1 MDNINDILRAKRIVR
16 QNGYTIKKPARDYDY
31 EREDRMNLIRAKR
44 IVKDAG
50 YSYVKPNDGVTDNAD
65 DFDTVPTRR
74 PRYQDD
80 YEPRPRRRAADDFDD
95 NFDDERPPRVRDEF
109 EPPVRRR
116 PRPVDQD
123 DDFYDDV
130 PPIRRRPRPS
140 DDDSFTTRRQRLD
153 RPAPVNGGDEPNF
166 PGRRRMREPVKPE
179 GEPAPAAAPTS
190 AQTDT
195 PPAPA
200 ANPAPAAPAAP
211 ATEDKPRQKTRQEIY
226 QDIAA
231 KYV

>member
-50 YSYVKPNDGVTDNAD
+50 YSYVKPNDGVTDNSD

-74 PRYQDD
+74 RYQDD
-80 YEPRPRRRAADDFDD
+80 FDD
-95 NFDDERPPRVRDEF
+95 V
-109 EPPVRRR
+109 PPVRRR
-116 PRPVDQD
+116 PRP
-123 DDFYDDV
+123 
-130 PPIRRRPRPS
+130 S
-140 DDDSFTTRRQRLD
+140 EDDSFATRRQRLE
-153 RPAPVNGGDEPNF
+153 RPSPVQSGDEPNF

-179 GEPAPAAAPTS
+179 GEPAPA
-190 AQTDT
+190 
-195 PPAPA
+195 
-200 ANPAPAAPAAP
+200 
-211 ATEDKPRQKTRQEIY
+211 TENKPRQKTRQEIY

>member
-50 YSYVKPNDGVTDNAD
+50 YSYVKPNDGVSDNAD
-65 DFDTVPTRR
+65 DFDDVPTRR
-74 PRYQDD
+74 RYQDEF
-80 YEPRPRRRAADDFDD
+80 EPSVRRRSRPVEQDDFDD
-95 NFDDERPPRVRDEF
+95 DV
-109 EPPVRRR
+109 PPVRRR
-116 PRPVDQD
+116 PRP
-123 DDFYDDV
+123 
-130 PPIRRRPRPS
+130 IE
-140 DDDSFTTRRQRLD
+140 DDSFATRRQRLE
-153 RPAPVNGGDEPNF
+153 RPAPVQSGDEPDF

-179 GEPAPAAAPTS
+179 GEPAPAA
-190 AQTDT
+190 
-195 PPAPA
+195 
-200 ANPAPAAPAAP
+200 P
-211 ATEDKPRQKTRQEIY
+211 ATADKPRQKTRQEIY

>member
-50 YSYVKPNDGVTDNAD
+50 YSYVKPNDGVSDNSD

-74 PRYQDD
+74 RYQDD
-80 YEPRPRRRAADDFDD
+80 FDD
-95 NFDDERPPRVRDEF
+95 DL
-109 EPPVRRR
+109 PVRRR
-116 PRPVDQD
+116 PRP
-123 DDFYDDV
+123 
-130 PPIRRRPRPS
+130 S
-140 DDDSFTTRRQRLD
+140 EDDSFASRRQRLE
-153 RPAPVNGGDEPNF
+153 RPAPVQGGDEPNF
-166 PGRRRMREPVKPE
+166 PGRRRMREPIKPE
-179 GEPAPAAAPTS
+179 GEPAPAAPTS
-190 AQTDT
+190 
-195 PPAPA
+195 
-200 ANPAPAAPAAP
+200 AAPAATP
-211 ATEDKPRQKTRQEIY
+211 AAATEDKPRQKTRQEIY

>member
-50 YSYVKPNDGVTDNAD
+50 YSYVKPNDGVSDNSD

-74 PRYQDD
+74 RYQDD
-80 YEPRPRRRAADDFDD
+80 FDD
-95 NFDDERPPRVRDEF
+95 V
-109 EPPVRRR
+109 PPVRRR
-116 PRPVDQD
+116 PRP
-123 DDFYDDV
+123 
-130 PPIRRRPRPS
+130 S
-140 DDDSFTTRRQRLD
+140 EDDSFATRRQRLE
-153 RPAPVNGGDEPNF
+153 RPAPVQGGDEPNF
-166 PGRRRMREPVKPE
+166 PGRRRMREPIKPE
-179 GEPAPAAAPTS
+179 GEP
-190 AQTDT
+190 
-195 PPAPA
+195 
-200 ANPAPAAPAAP
+200 AP

>member
-50 YSYVKPNDGVTDNAD
+50 YSYTKPNDGVTDNAD

-74 PRYQDD
+74 RYQDD
-80 YEPRPRRRAADDFDD
+80 VAPRTRRRAANDFDD

-123 DDFYDDV
+123 DFYDDV
-130 PPIRRRPRPS
+130 PPVRRRPRPS
-140 DDDSFTTRRQRLD
+140 EDDSFTTRRQRLE
-153 RPAPVNGGDEPNF
+153 RPTAVQGGDEPNF

-179 GEPAPAAAPTS
+179 GVPTATPAQPDAT
-190 AQTDT
+190 
-195 PPAPA
+195 PAPA

>member
-50 YSYVKPNDGVTDNAD
+50 YSYVKPNDGVSDNSD

-74 PRYQDD
+74 RYQDD
-80 YEPRPRRRAADDFDD
+80 VEPRIRRRAADDFD
-95 NFDDERPPRVRDEF
+95 NEF

-123 DDFYDDV
+123 DFDDV
-130 PPIRRRPRPS
+130 PPVRRRPRPS
-140 DDDSFTTRRQRLD
+140 EDDSFTTRRQRLE
-153 RPAPVNGGDEPNF
+153 RPAPVQGGDEPNF

-179 GEPAPAAAPTS
+179 GEPAPAAPT
-190 AQTDT
+190 AT
-195 PPAPA
+195 P
-200 ANPAPAAPAAP
+200 AP

>member
-50 YSYVKPNDGVTDNAD
+50 YSYVKPNDGVTDNSD

-74 PRYQDD
+74 RYQDD
-80 YEPRPRRRAADDFDD
+80 VEPRPSRRVVDDFD
-95 NFDDERPPRVRDEF
+95 NEF
-109 EPPVRRR
+109 EPHVRRR

-123 DDFYDDV
+123 DFNDV
-130 PPIRRRPRPS
+130 PPVRRRPRPS
-140 DDDSFTTRRQRLD
+140 EDDSFATRRQRLE
-153 RPAPVNGGDEPNF
+153 RPAPVQSGDEPNF

-179 GEPAPAAAPTS
+179 GEPAPAAPT
-190 AQTDT
+190 AT
-195 PPAPA
+195 P
-200 ANPAPAAPAAP
+200 AP

>member
-50 YSYVKPNDGVTDNAD
+50 YSYVKPNDGVTDNSD

-74 PRYQDD
+74 RYQDEF
-80 YEPRPRRRAADDFDD
+80 EPSVRRRSRPVEQDDFDD
-95 NFDDERPPRVRDEF
+95 DDL
-109 EPPVRRR
+109 PVRRR
-116 PRPVDQD
+116 PRP
-123 DDFYDDV
+123 
-130 PPIRRRPRPS
+130 S
-140 DDDSFTTRRQRLD
+140 EDDSFAIRRQRLE
-153 RPAPVNGGDEPNF
+153 RPAPVQGGDEPNF
-166 PGRRRMREPVKPE
+166 PGRRRMRELVKSE
-179 GEPAPAAAPTS
+179 GEPAPAA
-190 AQTDT
+190 T
-195 PPAPA
+195 P
-200 ANPAPAAPAAP
+200 AP

>member
-50 YSYVKPNDGVTDNAD
+50 YSYVKPNDGVSDNSD

-74 PRYQDD
+74 RYQDD
-80 YEPRPRRRAADDFDD
+80 FDD
-95 NFDDERPPRVRDEF
+95 V
-109 EPPVRRR
+109 PPVRRR
-116 PRPVDQD
+116 PRP
-123 DDFYDDV
+123 
-130 PPIRRRPRPS
+130 S
-140 DDDSFTTRRQRLD
+140 EDDSFATRRQRLE
-153 RPAPVNGGDEPNF
+153 RPTPVQSGDEPNF
-166 PGRRRMREPVKPE
+166 PGRRRMREPIKPE
-179 GEPAPAAAPTS
+179 GEP
-190 AQTDT
+190 
-195 PPAPA
+195 
-200 ANPAPAAPAAP
+200 AP

>member
-50 YSYVKPNDGVTDNAD
+50 YSYVKPNDGVTDNSD

-74 PRYQDD
+74 RYQDEF
-80 YEPRPRRRAADDFDD
+80 EPSVRRRSRPVDQDDFDD
-95 NFDDERPPRVRDEF
+95 V
-109 EPPVRRR
+109 PPVRRR
-116 PRPVDQD
+116 PRP
-123 DDFYDDV
+123 
-130 PPIRRRPRPS
+130 S
-140 DDDSFTTRRQRLD
+140 EDDSFATRRQRLE
-153 RPAPVNGGDEPNF
+153 RPAPIQGGDEPNF

-179 GEPAPAAAPTS
+179 GEPAPAA
-190 AQTDT
+190 
-195 PPAPA
+195 
-200 ANPAPAAPAAP
+200 NPAPAAPA
-211 ATEDKPRQKTRQEIY
+211 TKDKPRQKTRQEIY

>member
-50 YSYVKPNDGVTDNAD
+50 YSYVKPNDGVSDNSD

-74 PRYQDD
+74 RYQDD
-80 YEPRPRRRAADDFDD
+80 VEPRIRRRAADDFDD
-95 NFDDERPPRVRDEF
+95 TYDERPPRVRDEF
-109 EPPVRRR
+109 EPSVRRR

-123 DDFYDDV
+123 DE
-130 PPIRRRPRPS
+130 PPVRRRPRPN
-140 DDDSFTTRRQRLD
+140 DDDSFTSSRQHLE

-179 GEPAPAAAPTS
+179 GE
-190 AQTDT
+190 Q
-195 PPAPA
+195 
-200 ANPAPAAPAAP
+200 APAAPAAP

>member
-50 YSYVKPNDGVTDNAD
+50 YSYVKPNDGVNDNSD

-74 PRYQDD
+74 RYQDD
-80 YEPRPRRRAADDFDD
+80 YDDDL
-95 NFDDERPPRVRDEF
+95 
-109 EPPVRRR
+109 PVRRR
-116 PRPVDQD
+116 PRP
-123 DDFYDDV
+123 
-130 PPIRRRPRPS
+130 S
-140 DDDSFTTRRQRLD
+140 EDDSFATRRQRLE
-153 RPAPVNGGDEPNF
+153 RPAPVQGGDEPNF
-166 PGRRRMREPVKPE
+166 PGRRRMREPIKPE
-179 GEPAPAAAPTS
+179 GEPAPAA
-190 AQTDT
+190 T
-195 PPAPA
+195 PV
-200 ANPAPAAPAAP
+200 P

>member
-50 YSYVKPNDGVTDNAD
+50 YSYVKPNDGVSDNS
-65 DFDTVPTRR
+65 
-74 PRYQDD
+74 
-80 YEPRPRRRAADDFDD
+80 DDFDD
-95 NFDDERPPRVRDEF
+95 V
-109 EPPVRRR
+109 PPVRRR
-116 PRPVDQD
+116 PRP
-123 DDFYDDV
+123 
-130 PPIRRRPRPS
+130 S
-140 DDDSFTTRRQRLD
+140 EDDSFATRRQRLE
-153 RPAPVNGGDEPNF
+153 RPAPVQGGDEPNF
-166 PGRRRMREPVKPE
+166 PGRRRMREPIKPE
-179 GEPAPAAAPTS
+179 GEPAPAAT
-190 AQTDT
+190 Q
-195 PPAPA
+195 
-200 ANPAPAAPAAP
+200 AP

>member
-50 YSYVKPNDGVTDNAD
+50 YSYVKPNDGVNDNSD

-74 PRYQDD
+74 RYQDD
-80 YEPRPRRRAADDFDD
+80 YDDDL
-95 NFDDERPPRVRDEF
+95 
-109 EPPVRRR
+109 PVRRR
-116 PRPVDQD
+116 PRP
-123 DDFYDDV
+123 
-130 PPIRRRPRPS
+130 S
-140 DDDSFTTRRQRLD
+140 EDDSFATRRQRLE
-153 RPAPVNGGDEPNF
+153 RPAPVQSGDEPNF
-166 PGRRRMREPVKPE
+166 PGRRRMREPIKSE
-179 GEPAPAAAPTS
+179 GEPAPA
-190 AQTDT
+190 
-195 PPAPA
+195 
-200 ANPAPAAPAAP
+200 
-211 ATEDKPRQKTRQEIY
+211 TEDKSRQKTRQEIY

>member
-50 YSYVKPNDGVTDNAD
+50 YSYVKPNDGVSDNSD

-74 PRYQDD
+74 RYQDD
-80 YEPRPRRRAADDFDD
+80 YESRPSRRVVDDFD
-95 NFDDERPPRVRDEF
+95 NEF

-116 PRPVDQD
+116 SRPVEQD
-123 DDFYDDV
+123 DFDDDLPV
-130 PPIRRRPRPS
+130 RRRPRPS
-140 DDDSFTTRRQRLD
+140 EDDSFATRRQRLE
-153 RPAPVNGGDEPNF
+153 RPAPVQGGDEPNF
-166 PGRRRMREPVKPE
+166 PGRRRMREPVKSE
-179 GEPAPAAAPTS
+179 GEPAPVAT
-190 AQTDT
+190 
-195 PPAPA
+195 PAPA
-200 ANPAPAAPAAP
+200 

>member
-50 YSYVKPNDGVTDNAD
+50 YSYVKPNDGVSDNSD

-74 PRYQDD
+74 RYQDD
-80 YEPRPRRRAADDFDD
+80 VEPRIRRRAADDFNDTY
-95 NFDDERPPRVRDEF
+95 NEHPPRVRDEF

-116 PRPVDQD
+116 PRP
-123 DDFYDDV
+123 
-130 PPIRRRPRPS
+130 S
-140 DDDSFTTRRQRLD
+140 EDDSFATRRQRLE
-153 RPAPVNGGDEPNF
+153 RPAPVQGGDEPNF
-166 PGRRRMREPVKPE
+166 PGRRRMREPIKPE
-179 GEPAPAAAPTS
+179 GEPAPAA
-190 AQTDT
+190 T
-195 PPAPA
+195 P
-200 ANPAPAAPAAP
+200 AP

>member
-50 YSYVKPNDGVTDNAD
+50 YSYTKPNDGVTDNAD

-74 PRYQDD
+74 RYQDD
-80 YEPRPRRRAADDFDD
+80 VEPRTRRRAADDFDD
-95 NFDDERPPRVRDEF
+95 NFDERPPRVRDEF

-116 PRPVDQD
+116 PRPVDDDFD
-123 DDFYDDV
+123 DDI
-130 PPIRRRPRPS
+130 PPVRRRPRPS
-140 DDDSFTTRRQRLD
+140 DDDSFTTRRQRLE
-153 RPAPVNGGDEPNF
+153 RPTAVQGGEDPNF

-179 GEPAPAAAPTS
+179 GTPAPAAAQT
-190 AQTDT
+190 QTDA
-195 PPAPA
+195 PAPA
-200 ANPAPAAPAAP
+200 TNTAPAAPAAP

>member
-50 YSYVKPNDGVTDNAD
+50 YSYVKPNDGVTDNSD

-74 PRYQDD
+74 TRYQDD
-80 YEPRPRRRAADDFDD
+80 VEPRIRRRAADDFDD
-95 NFDDERPPRVRDEF
+95 DL
-109 EPPVRRR
+109 PVRRR
-116 PRPVDQD
+116 PRP
-123 DDFYDDV
+123 
-130 PPIRRRPRPS
+130 S
-140 DDDSFTTRRQRLD
+140 EDDSFATRRQRLE
-153 RPAPVNGGDEPNF
+153 RPAPIQGGDEPNF

-179 GEPAPAAAPTS
+179 GEPAPTS
-190 AQTDT
+190 
-195 PPAPA
+195 
-200 ANPAPAAPAAP
+200 AAP

>member
-50 YSYVKPNDGVTDNAD
+50 YSYVKPNDGVSDNSD

-74 PRYQDD
+74 RYQDEF
-80 YEPRPRRRAADDFDD
+80 EPSVRRRSRPVEQDDFDD
-95 NFDDERPPRVRDEF
+95 DL
-109 EPPVRRR
+109 PVRRR
-116 PRPVDQD
+116 PRP
-123 DDFYDDV
+123 
-130 PPIRRRPRPS
+130 S
-140 DDDSFTTRRQRLD
+140 EDDSFATRRQRLE
-153 RPAPVNGGDEPNF
+153 RPAPVQSGDEPNF
-166 PGRRRMREPVKPE
+166 PGRRRMREPIKPE
-179 GEPAPAAAPTS
+179 GKPAPTS
-190 AQTDT
+190 
-195 PPAPA
+195 
-200 ANPAPAAPAAP
+200 AAP

>member
-50 YSYVKPNDGVTDNAD
+50 YSYVKPNDGVSDNSD

-74 PRYQDD
+74 RYQDD
-80 YEPRPRRRAADDFDD
+80 YDSRPSRRVADDFDD
-95 NFDDERPPRVRDEF
+95 V
-109 EPPVRRR
+109 PPVRRR
-116 PRPVDQD
+116 PRP
-123 DDFYDDV
+123 
-130 PPIRRRPRPS
+130 S
-140 DDDSFTTRRQRLD
+140 EDDSFASRRQRLE
-153 RPAPVNGGDEPNF
+153 RPAPVQGGDEPNF
-166 PGRRRMREPVKPE
+166 PGRKRMREPVTSE
-179 GEPAPAAAPTS
+179 GEPAPAA
-190 AQTDT
+190 T
-195 PPAPA
+195 P
-200 ANPAPAAPAAP
+200 AP

>member
-50 YSYVKPNDGVTDNAD
+50 YSYVKPNDGVSDNSN

-74 PRYQDD
+74 RYQ
-80 YEPRPRRRAADDFDD
+80 
-95 NFDDERPPRVRDEF
+95 DEF
-109 EPPVRRR
+109 EPSVRRRPRPVEQDDFYDDNDDDLPVRRR
-116 PRPVDQD
+116 PRP
-123 DDFYDDV
+123 
-130 PPIRRRPRPS
+130 S
-140 DDDSFTTRRQRLD
+140 EDDSFATRRQRLE
-153 RPAPVNGGDEPNF
+153 RPAPVQSGDEPNF

-179 GEPAPAAAPTS
+179 GEPAPS
-190 AQTDT
+190 AT
-195 PPAPA
+195 P
-200 ANPAPAAPAAP
+200 AP

>member
-50 YSYVKPNDGVTDNAD
+50 YSYVKPNDGVTDNSD

-74 PRYQDD
+74 RYQDEF
-80 YEPRPRRRAADDFDD
+80 EPSVRRRSRPVEQDDFDD
-95 NFDDERPPRVRDEF
+95 DDL
-109 EPPVRRR
+109 PVRRR
-116 PRPVDQD
+116 PRP
-123 DDFYDDV
+123 
-130 PPIRRRPRPS
+130 S
-140 DDDSFTTRRQRLD
+140 EDDSFATRRQRLE
-153 RPAPVNGGDEPNF
+153 RPAPVQSGDEPNF
-166 PGRRRMREPVKPE
+166 PGRRRMREPIKPE
-179 GEPAPAAAPTS
+179 GEPAPAAT
-190 AQTDT
+190 Q
-195 PPAPA
+195 
-200 ANPAPAAPAAP
+200 AP

>member
-50 YSYVKPNDGVTDNAD
+50 YSYVKPNDGVSDNSD

-74 PRYQDD
+74 
-80 YEPRPRRRAADDFDD
+80 RAADDFNDTY
-95 NFDDERPPRVRDEF
+95 NEHPPRVRDEF
-109 EPPVRRR
+109 EPHVRRR
-116 PRPVDQD
+116 PRPVEQD
-123 DDFYDDV
+123 DFDDDV
-130 PPIRRRPRPS
+130 PPVRRRPRS
-140 DDDSFTTRRQRLD
+140 SEDDSFATRRQRLE
-153 RPAPVNGGDEPNF
+153 RPAPVQSGDEPNF
-166 PGRRRMREPVKPE
+166 PGRRRMREPVKPK
-179 GEPAPAAAPTS
+179 GEPAPAT
-190 AQTDT
+190 
-195 PPAPA
+195 PA
-200 ANPAPAAPAAP
+200 ATPAP

>member
-50 YSYVKPNDGVTDNAD
+50 YSYVKPNDGVSDNSD

-74 PRYQDD
+74 RYQDD
-80 YEPRPRRRAADDFDD
+80 YESRTRRRAADDFDD
-95 NFDDERPPRVRDEF
+95 I
-109 EPPVRRR
+109 PPVRRR
-116 PRPVDQD
+116 PRP
-123 DDFYDDV
+123 
-130 PPIRRRPRPS
+130 S
-140 DDDSFTTRRQRLD
+140 EDDSFTTRRQRLE
-153 RPAPVNGGDEPNF
+153 RPAPVQGGDEPNF

-179 GEPAPAAAPTS
+179 GEPAP
-190 AQTDT
+190 
-195 PPAPA
+195 
-200 ANPAPAAPAAP
+200 P

>member
-50 YSYVKPNDGVTDNAD
+50 YSYVKPNDGVTDNSD

-74 PRYQDD
+74 RYQDD
-80 YEPRPRRRAADDFDD
+80 FYD
-95 NFDDERPPRVRDEF
+95 NDL
-109 EPPVRRR
+109 PVRRR
-116 PRPVDQD
+116 PRP
-123 DDFYDDV
+123 
-130 PPIRRRPRPS
+130 S
-140 DDDSFTTRRQRLD
+140 EDDSFATRRQRLE
-153 RPAPVNGGDEPNF
+153 RPAPVQSGDEPNF

-179 GEPAPAAAPTS
+179 GEPAPA
-190 AQTDT
+190 
-195 PPAPA
+195 
-200 ANPAPAAPAAP
+200 
-211 ATEDKPRQKTRQEIY
+211 TEDKPRQKTRQEIY

>member
-50 YSYVKPNDGVTDNAD
+50 YSYVKPNDGVSDNSD

-74 PRYQDD
+74 RYQDD
-80 YEPRPRRRAADDFDD
+80 FDD
-95 NFDDERPPRVRDEF
+95 DL
-109 EPPVRRR
+109 PVRRR
-116 PRPVDQD
+116 PRP
-123 DDFYDDV
+123 
-130 PPIRRRPRPS
+130 S
-140 DDDSFTTRRQRLD
+140 EDDSFASRRQRLE
-153 RPAPVNGGDEPNF
+153 RPAPVQGGDEPNF
-166 PGRRRMREPVKPE
+166 PGRRRMREPIKPE
-179 GEPAPAAAPTS
+179 GEPAPAA
-190 AQTDT
+190 T
-195 PPAPA
+195 PV
-200 ANPAPAAPAAP
+200 P

>member
-50 YSYVKPNDGVTDNAD
+50 YSYVKPNDGVSDNSD

-74 PRYQDD
+74 RYQDEF
-80 YEPRPRRRAADDFDD
+80 EPSVRRRSRPVEQDDFDD
-95 NFDDERPPRVRDEF
+95 DDLQ
-109 EPPVRRR
+109 VRRR
-116 PRPVDQD
+116 PRP
-123 DDFYDDV
+123 
-130 PPIRRRPRPS
+130 S
-140 DDDSFTTRRQRLD
+140 EDDSFATRRQRLE
-153 RPAPVNGGDEPNF
+153 RPAPVQSGDEPNF
-166 PGRRRMREPVKPE
+166 PGRRRMREPIKPE
-179 GEPAPAAAPTS
+179 GKPAPTS
-190 AQTDT
+190 
-195 PPAPA
+195 
-200 ANPAPAAPAAP
+200 AAP

>member
-50 YSYVKPNDGVTDNAD
+50 YSYVKPNDGVSDNSD

-74 PRYQDD
+74 RYQDD
-80 YEPRPRRRAADDFDD
+80 YESRPSRRAVDDFDD
-95 NFDDERPPRVRDEF
+95 V
-109 EPPVRRR
+109 PPVRRR
-116 PRPVDQD
+116 PRP
-123 DDFYDDV
+123 
-130 PPIRRRPRPS
+130 S
-140 DDDSFTTRRQRLD
+140 EDDSFATRRQRLE
-153 RPAPVNGGDEPNF
+153 RPAPVQGGDEPNF
-166 PGRRRMREPVKPE
+166 PGRRRMREPVKSE
-179 GEPAPAAAPTS
+179 GEPAPAA
-190 AQTDT
+190 T
-195 PPAPA
+195 P
-200 ANPAPAAPAAP
+200 AP

>member
-50 YSYVKPNDGVTDNAD
+50 YSYVKPNDGVSDNSD

-74 PRYQDD
+74 RYQDD
-80 YEPRPRRRAADDFDD
+80 YESRPSRRVVDDFDD
-95 NFDDERPPRVRDEF
+95 DL
-109 EPPVRRR
+109 PVRRR
-116 PRPVDQD
+116 PRP
-123 DDFYDDV
+123 
-130 PPIRRRPRPS
+130 S
-140 DDDSFTTRRQRLD
+140 EDDSFASRRQRLE
-153 RPAPVNGGDEPNF
+153 RPAPVQGGDEPNF
-166 PGRRRMREPVKPE
+166 PGRRRMREPVKSE
-179 GEPAPAAAPTS
+179 GEPAPAA
-190 AQTDT
+190 T
-195 PPAPA
+195 P
-200 ANPAPAAPAAP
+200 AP

>member
-50 YSYVKPNDGVTDNAD
+50 YSYVKPNDGVSDNSD

-74 PRYQDD
+74 RYQDD
-80 YEPRPRRRAADDFDD
+80 YDSRPSRRVADDFDD
-95 NFDDERPPRVRDEF
+95 V
-109 EPPVRRR
+109 PPVRRR
-116 PRPVDQD
+116 PRP
-123 DDFYDDV
+123 
-130 PPIRRRPRPS
+130 S
-140 DDDSFTTRRQRLD
+140 EDDSFASRRQRLE
-153 RPAPVNGGDEPNF
+153 RPAPVQGGDEPNF
-166 PGRRRMREPVKPE
+166 PGRKRMREPVKSE
-179 GEPAPAAAPTS
+179 GEPAPAA
-190 AQTDT
+190 T
-195 PPAPA
+195 P
-200 ANPAPAAPAAP
+200 AP

>member
-50 YSYVKPNDGVTDNAD
+50 YSYVKPNDGVSDNSD

-74 PRYQDD
+74 RYQDD
-80 YEPRPRRRAADDFDD
+80 YESRPSRRVADDFD
-95 NFDDERPPRVRDEF
+95 NEF

-123 DDFYDDV
+123 DFDDV
-130 PPIRRRPRPS
+130 PPVRRRPRPS
-140 DDDSFTTRRQRLD
+140 EDDSFATRRQRLE
-153 RPAPVNGGDEPNF
+153 RPAPVQSGDEPNF
-166 PGRRRMREPVKPE
+166 PGRRRMREPIKPE
-179 GEPAPAAAPTS
+179 GEP
-190 AQTDT
+190 
-195 PPAPA
+195 
-200 ANPAPAAPAAP
+200 AP

>member
-50 YSYVKPNDGVTDNAD
+50 YSYVKPNDGVSDNSD

-74 PRYQDD
+74 RYQDD
-80 YEPRPRRRAADDFDD
+80 YESRPSRRVVDDFD
-95 NFDDERPPRVRDEF
+95 NEF

-123 DDFYDDV
+123 DFDDV
-130 PPIRRRPRPS
+130 PPVRRRPRS
-140 DDDSFTTRRQRLD
+140 SEDDSFATRRQRLE
-153 RPAPVNGGDEPNF
+153 RPAPVQGGDEPNF
-166 PGRRRMREPVKPE
+166 PGRRRMREPIKPE
-179 GEPAPAAAPTS
+179 GEPAPAAPTS
-190 AQTDT
+190 ATHAAT
-195 PPAPA
+195 P
-200 ANPAPAAPAAP
+200 AP